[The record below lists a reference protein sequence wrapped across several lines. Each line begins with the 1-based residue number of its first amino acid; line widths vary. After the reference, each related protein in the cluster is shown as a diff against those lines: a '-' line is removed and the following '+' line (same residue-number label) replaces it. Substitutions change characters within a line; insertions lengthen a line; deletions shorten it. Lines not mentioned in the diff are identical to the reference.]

1 MLPRQFS
8 LTAAKGGRATVGQA
22 EGSGSGTRC
31 DSKAFLTQT
40 SVTFGLLE
48 PGTRTCFSVN
58 FLFPRQK
65 THECS
70 RLLKKAATHFINRCT
85 DYPFETE
92 KTHMQTGRNISPLLD
107 EGTER
112 GAIFSP
118 LLPLQY
124 EFQGEKSHGC
134 LLDLSGLHIH
144 KEEDEYP
151 QTFSFL
157 VT

>member
-8 LTAAKGGRATVGQA
+8 LTTAKGGRATVGQA
-22 EGSGSGTRC
+22 EGSGFGTCC
-31 DSKAFLTQT
+31 DSKTFLTQN
-40 SVTFGLLE
+40 SVTFVLLE
-48 PGTRTCFSVN
+48 TGTRTCFSVN

-65 THECS
+65 TDECS
-70 RLLKKAATHFINRCT
+70 RLLKKATIHFINRCT

-92 KTHMQTGRNISPLLD
+92 KTHTQTGRNTSPLLD

-118 LLPLQY
+118 LLPPHY
-124 EFQGEKSHGC
+124 EFQGEESRGC

-144 KEEDEYP
+144 KEEDEYR